1 MIIKRYNNGW
11 GPQYALKR
19 FEQELVDQYLA
30 PISTDRS
37 RTVVI
42 NSVWYSTD
50 YHQEVMKELENLKPD
65 RLVLVSMLDSAIVR
79 SDWFDRLGCEVRS
92 VGYYNSPDYVDFW
105 ALAVDR
111 FFQTDHYGDLMQ
123 VSQIDTA
130 YMCLNRK
137 PHWHRVRLYQQLESA
152 GILEQGIVSLGGEGG
167 QPVKLL
173 NVDQGES
180 DAAPNPGPEQYGISN
195 DIFSLGHSSN
205 WKRHFLNA
213 VTETVF
219 DINSNIF
226 VSEKIFKP
234 ILGMKP
240 FLIYDSDGAVS
251 WLEHRGFVSY
261 VDDFRDITDLDLRRP
276 ESMAPFLSVL
286 CQQGSAYW
294 QQKFLDLSDKISYN
308 KQQFY
313 RYVDQLKQKITKG
326 IQCQI

>member
-1 MIIKRYNNGW
+1 
-11 GPQYALKR
+11 
-19 FEQELVDQYLA
+19 
-30 PISTDRS
+30 
-37 RTVVI
+37 
-42 NSVWYSTD
+42 
-50 YHQEVMKELENLKPD
+50 
-65 RLVLVSMLDSAIVR
+65 
-79 SDWFDRLGCEVRS
+79 
-92 VGYYNSPDYVDFW
+92 
-105 ALAVDR
+105 
-111 FFQTDHYGDLMQ
+111 
-123 VSQIDTA
+123 
-130 YMCLNRK
+130 LNRK